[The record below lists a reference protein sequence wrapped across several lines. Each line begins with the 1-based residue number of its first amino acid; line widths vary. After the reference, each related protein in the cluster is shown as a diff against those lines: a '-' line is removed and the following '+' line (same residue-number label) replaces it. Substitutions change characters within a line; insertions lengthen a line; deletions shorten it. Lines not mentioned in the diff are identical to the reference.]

1 MLAGVLYY
9 NQKEENKSQKKETD
23 TMTYRQWLRQMGR
36 EGRKVKEDLEQFA
49 KRSKQITLKSADQWW
64 SSWRYDIKVDTNGRK
79 ASNVVNELMD
89 YIRNLCSYEEAYDG
103 YSMWFRNFDDLAIE
117 DDEPEDENDYCAP
130 IKITFCVDYK

>member
-1 MLAGVLYY
+1 
-9 NQKEENKSQKKETD
+9 
-23 TMTYRQWLRQMGR
+23 MTYRQWIRQMGR

-89 YIRNLCSYEEAYDG
+89 YIRNLCSYEEYYDG